1 MSQTTGK
8 PHVMLFDLYH
18 GGHHAQYL
26 LQLMRYWKQH
36 EAKGQLDVVV
46 SPKLLEK
53 HPALEKEAHE
63 DAGIRIVMAPPPAF
77 STQGGTRALLH
88 NDAEHGRLLR
98 KMIEEHRP
106 DHVLLMYV
114 DHVQVS
120 LARGLRLGYPIQIS
134 GIYFRPSFHYPA
146 LEGRAPSIKEWLKGQ
161 RKVWQLRAALRNPH
175 VHALLCLDPFSVGV
189 IKPWAPKKN
198 IVALPDGIEP
208 GPAAVS
214 GEAVRERWH
223 VEPGRKL
230 LLLFGALSERKGVY
244 ALLAAL
250 GKLDDEVA
258 EHACV
263 LLVGAVEPGDRA
275 RIQEGLEALKTSP
288 LQVMLHDGY
297 VEDATMHALLH
308 ASDVVLLPYQQHI
321 GSSGVLIRAA
331 AAGKPVLGDAYG
343 MLGALLR
350 ERRLGIA
357 VDATNEAAL
366 VDGLRRCIIEAPAAL
381 FDADEANRFA
391 AENTAEQFGR
401 VIFQQIA
408 PGAFDA

>member
-1 MSQTTGK
+1 M
-8 PHVMLFDLYH
+8 
-18 GGHHAQYL
+18 
-26 LQLMRYWKQH
+26 
-36 EAKGQLDVVV
+36 
-46 SPKLLEK
+46 
-53 HPALEKEAHE
+53 
-63 DAGIRIVMAPPPAF
+63 
-77 STQGGTRALLH
+77 
-88 NDAEHGRLLR
+88 
-98 KMIEEHRP
+98 
-106 DHVLLMYV
+106 
-114 DHVQVS
+114 
-120 LARGLRLGYPIQIS
+120 
-134 GIYFRPSFHYPA
+134 
-146 LEGRAPSIKEWLKGQ
+146 
-161 RKVWQLRAALRNPH
+161 WQLRAALRNPH
-175 VHALLCLDPFSVGV
+175 VHALLCLDPFAVEV
-189 IKPWAPKKN
+189 IKPWAPNKN
-198 IVALPDGIEP
+198 IVVLPDGIEP

-214 GEAVRERWH
+214 GEAVRDAWD

-230 LLLFGALSERKGVY
+230 LLLFGALSERKGVH

-250 GKLDDEVA
+250 RKVEKEVA

-263 LLVGAVEPGDRA
+263 LLVGAVEASDRE
-275 RIQEGLEALKTSP
+275 RIQEGLGALKTSP
-288 LQVMLHDGY
+288 LQVRLHDAY
-297 VEDATMHALLH
+297 VDDATMHALLH
-308 ASDVVLLPYQQHI
+308 ASDVVLLPYQHHI